1 MKALFSIAFLPPVDY
16 LLALSRCEVAALEAC
31 EHYQKQSYR
40 NRCEIVTSQG
50 IQTLT
55 LPIRHT
61 HTGQPIPIR
70 EAEIEYRTP
79 WQGKLLRAIRSAYA
93 TAPYF
98 IHYYD
103 ELAALV
109 SIREPSL
116 WAYNLQLLGFLTR
129 HLHLAP
135 PSVVET
141 TSYETTLAPEWEDL
155 RASFHPKQ
163 SRTVQLRY
171 YQVFA
176 DRLPFFPNVSGLDL
190 LFNEGALASQMFSRG

>member
-103 ELAALV
+103 ELAALI
-109 SIREPSL
+109 SAREPSL
-116 WAYNLQLLGFLTR
+116 WAYN
-129 HLHLAP
+129 
-135 PSVVET
+135 SVVET

-155 RASFHPKQ
+155 RTSFHPKQ
-163 SRTVQLRY
+163 SRVVQLRY

-190 LFNEGALASQMFSRG
+190 LFNEGALAGQMFSRG

>member
-1 MKALFSIAFLPPVDY
+1 M
-16 LLALSRCEVAALEAC
+16 
-31 EHYQKQSYR
+31 
-40 NRCEIVTSQG
+40 
-50 IQTLT
+50 
-55 LPIRHT
+55 
-61 HTGQPIPIR
+61 
-70 EAEIEYRTP
+70 
-79 WQGKLLRAIRSAYA
+79 LRAIRSAYA

-109 SIREPSL
+109 STREPSL
-116 WAYNLQLLGFLTR
+116 WAYNLQLLDFLMR

-141 TSYETTLAPEWEDL
+141 TSYETSLAPEWEDL
-155 RASFHPKQ
+155 RTSFHPKQ

-190 LFNEGALASQMFSRG
+190 LFNEGALASQMFPRV